1 MSTSI
6 FTVELPA
13 TSANHH
19 AQPSTTPSAQEV
31 VLQAAFGYVVS
42 ACLGVFVKLG
52 IADLLGSEKKD
63 VAQLAQKAGAD
74 EDYLFRVLRALEP
87 AGIVGRTAPRVFA
100 LTAAGSLLRKN
111 VPQSLAAGAEW
122 ITDPLHFKLYSELRG
137 SIENGDTTFDRVYGE
152 PFFNWVSRQENEQ
165 VACVFNNAMTS
176 FSDMCISALLEAYN
190 FGSIGTLI
198 DVGGGHGAILRSIL
212 KAYPRMHGVV
222 AEMAAV
228 VPQTRIAIAQDGLA
242 SRCQA
247 VECDFFTKV
256 PAGGDAWFMKHII
269 HDWADEH
276 ASRLLRNIR
285 SVMPKHGRL
294 LLAECV
300 LDDSAAPH
308 PGKLLD
314 IEMIAFVGGKERT
327 AGEFSQLLL
336 NSGFILKRVI
346 ATRSPFALIEA
357 LPQ

>member
-1 MSTSI
+1 MSTRI

-13 TSANHH
+13 KPANHH
-19 AQPSTTPSAQEV
+19 PESSASPSAQEI

-52 IADLLGSEKKD
+52 IADLLGNESKD
-63 VAQLAQKAGAD
+63 VKQLAQKAGAD

-87 AGIVGRTAPRVFA
+87 AGIVRRTSPRIFG

-111 VPQSLAAGAEW
+111 APQSLSAGAEW

-137 SIENGDTTFDRVYGE
+137 SIESGTTTFDRVYRE
-152 PFFNWVSRQENEQ
+152 PFFHWVSRQENAFE
-165 VACVFNNAMTS
+165 ARVFNNAMTS

-190 FGSIGTLI
+190 FGSIDKLI

-212 KAYPRMHGVV
+212 RAYPRMHGVV
-222 AEMAAV
+222 AEMEAV

-256 PAGGDAWFMKHII
+256 PAEGDAYFMKHII
-269 HDWADEH
+269 HDWADEP

-300 LDDSAAPH
+300 LDDSAAVH

-327 AGEFSQLLL
+327 ADEFRQLLL
-336 NSGFILKRVI
+336 QSGFTLKRVI
-346 ATRSPFALIEA
+346 PTRSPFSLIEA
-357 LPQ
+357 LPL